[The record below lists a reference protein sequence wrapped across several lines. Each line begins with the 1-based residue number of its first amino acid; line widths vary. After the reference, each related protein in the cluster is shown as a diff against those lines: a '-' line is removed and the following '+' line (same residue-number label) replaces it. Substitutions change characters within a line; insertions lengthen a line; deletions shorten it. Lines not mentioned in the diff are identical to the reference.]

1 MATYDIPSRGLD
13 KRKSGLNGLFGAGVY
28 FGENS
33 SKSDEYC
40 GPLGSQGPFYV
51 FLCRVAK
58 GKPFITEKVMT
69 PVQLNTQS
77 SCPYRLKRHAPD
89 GYDSVQ
95 ADRYDSVQVQCV
107 SDVLYLAYTFNIR
120 QGYQP
125 RNEWTGPSSLPVAC
139 ADP

>member
-58 GKPFITEKVMT
+58 GKPFITENWCIRFAWCRGDAVSA
-69 PVQLNTQS
+69 L
-77 SCPYRLKRHAPD
+77 
-89 GYDSVQ
+89 YDSDV
-95 ADRYDSVQVQCV
+95 DDSGWPWVDKGKVE
-107 SDVLYLAYTFNIR
+107 I
-120 QGYQP
+120 GI
-125 RNEWTGPSSLPVAC
+125 
-139 ADP
+139 